1 MANPNTKHIPT
12 HVAIIMDGNGRWA
25 NKRKLPRLAGH
36 KAGTDNIHH
45 IIKCLTDSGVKYV
58 TLYVFS
64 TENWSRPSQEV
75 DGLMRLIEESI
86 DNEVQSL
93 HAKGVRL
100 LHIGRSDGVS
110 QRLQNKVTQAIE
122 LTKNNRT
129 LSVCIAFNYG
139 SRAEIVDAI
148 KRMIGEGIAAD
159 KVAELDSI
167 AKAMDRDRSY
177 LLNEAV
183 ESYLSEQQRF
193 VAMVNEGL
201 KAIENGEL
209 IDDEEVGRMV
219 DSWEAE
225 ERAAEERVKGKK
237 ARVRA

>member
-1 MANPNTKHIPT
+1 MANPNTNHIPN

-25 NKRKLPRLAGH
+25 EKRKLPRLAGH
-36 KAGTDNIHH
+36 KAGTDNIHR
-45 IIKCLTDSGVKYV
+45 IIKSLTDSGVKYV

-148 KRMIGEGIAAD
+148 KSMICEGIAAD
-159 KVAELDSI
+159 KVDEALVSKYLYTADIPDPDLIIRTGGEMRTSNFLLWQSAYSEYYITPTLWPDFGPEEL
-167 AKAMDRDRSY
+167 
-177 LLNEAV
+177 
-183 ESYLSEQQRF
+183 EQAFAAFGGRERRF
-193 VAMVNEGL
+193 GGL
-201 KAIENGEL
+201 RN
-209 IDDEEVGRMV
+209 
-219 DSWEAE
+219 
-225 ERAAEERVKGKK
+225 RVKT
-237 ARVRA
+237 

>member
-36 KAGTDNIHH
+36 KAGTDNIHR
-45 IIKCLTDSGVKYV
+45 IIKCLTDSGVKHV

-93 HAKGVRL
+93 HANGVRL
-100 LHIGRSDGVS
+100 LHIGRRDGVS

-159 KVAELDSI
+159 KVDEALVSKYLYTADIPDPDLIIRTGGEMRTSNFLLWQSAYSEYYITPTLWPDFGLDEL
-167 AKAMDRDRSY
+167 
-177 LLNEAV
+177 
-183 ESYLSEQQRF
+183 EQALAAFGGRERRF
-193 VAMVNEGL
+193 GGL
-201 KAIENGEL
+201 GDTAG
-209 IDDEEVGRMV
+209 
-219 DSWEAE
+219 A
-225 ERAAEERVKGKK
+225 
-237 ARVRA
+237 

>member
-1 MANPNTKHIPT
+1 MANPNTNHIPN

-25 NKRKLPRLAGH
+25 EKRKLPRLAGH
-36 KAGTDNIHH
+36 KAGTDNIHR
-45 IIKCLTDSGVKYV
+45 IIKSLTDSGVKYV

-159 KVAELDSI
+159 KVDEALVSKYLYTADIPDPDLIIRTGGEMRTSNFLLWQSAYSEYYITPTLWPDFGPEEL
-167 AKAMDRDRSY
+167 
-177 LLNEAV
+177 
-183 ESYLSEQQRF
+183 EQAFAAFGGRERRF
-193 VAMVNEGL
+193 GGL
-201 KAIENGEL
+201 RN
-209 IDDEEVGRMV
+209 
-219 DSWEAE
+219 
-225 ERAAEERVKGKK
+225 RVKT
-237 ARVRA
+237 

>member
-1 MANPNTKHIPT
+1 MANPNTNHIPN

-25 NKRKLPRLAGH
+25 EKRKLPRLAGH
-36 KAGTDNIHH
+36 KAGTDNIHR
-45 IIKCLTDSGVKYV
+45 IIKSLTDSGVKYV

-110 QRLQNKVTQAIE
+110 QRLQNKVAQAIE

-148 KRMIGEGIAAD
+148 KSMICEGIAVD
-159 KVAELDSI
+159 KVDEALVSKYLYTADIPDPDLIIRTGGEMRTSNFLLWQSAYSEYYITPTLWPDFGPEEL
-167 AKAMDRDRSY
+167 
-177 LLNEAV
+177 
-183 ESYLSEQQRF
+183 EQAFAAFGGRERRF
-193 VAMVNEGL
+193 GGL
-201 KAIENGEL
+201 RN
-209 IDDEEVGRMV
+209 
-219 DSWEAE
+219 
-225 ERAAEERVKGKK
+225 RVKT
-237 ARVRA
+237 

>member
-1 MANPNTKHIPT
+1 MANPNTNHIPN

-25 NKRKLPRLAGH
+25 EKRKLPRLAGH
-36 KAGTDNIHH
+36 KAGTDNIHR
-45 IIKCLTDSGVKYV
+45 IIKSLTDSGVKYV

-110 QRLQNKVTQAIE
+110 QRLQNKVAQAIE

-148 KRMIGEGIAAD
+148 KSMICEVIAAD
-159 KVAELDSI
+159 KVDEALVSKYLYTADIPDPDLIIRTGGEMRTSNFLLWQSAYSEYYITPTLWPDFGPEEL
-167 AKAMDRDRSY
+167 
-177 LLNEAV
+177 
-183 ESYLSEQQRF
+183 EQAFAAFGGRERRF
-193 VAMVNEGL
+193 GGL
-201 KAIENGEL
+201 RN
-209 IDDEEVGRMV
+209 
-219 DSWEAE
+219 
-225 ERAAEERVKGKK
+225 RVKT
-237 ARVRA
+237 

>member
-1 MANPNTKHIPT
+1 VANPNTNHIPN

-25 NKRKLPRLAGH
+25 EKRKLPRLAGH
-36 KAGTDNIHH
+36 KAGTDNIHR
-45 IIKCLTDSGVKYV
+45 IIKSLTDSGVKYV

-159 KVAELDSI
+159 KVDEALVSKYLYTADIPDPDLIIRTGGEMRTSNFLLWQSAYSEYYITPTLWPDFGPEELKQ
-167 AKAMDRDRSY
+167 AFAAFGGRER
-177 LLNEAV
+177 
-183 ESYLSEQQRF
+183 RF
-193 VAMVNEGL
+193 GGL
-201 KAIENGEL
+201 RN
-209 IDDEEVGRMV
+209 
-219 DSWEAE
+219 
-225 ERAAEERVKGKK
+225 RVK
-237 ARVRA
+237 A

>member
-93 HAKGVRL
+93 HAKSVRL
-100 LHIGRSDGVS
+100 LHIGRRDGVS

-122 LTKNNRT
+122 LTKNNKKLT
-129 LSVCIAFNYG
+129 VCIAFNYG

-148 KRMIGEGIAAD
+148 KRMMKDGIAAD
-159 KVAELDSI
+159 KVDEALISKYLYTADMPDPDLIIRTGGEMRTSNFLLWQSAYSEYYITPTLWPDFGPEEL
-167 AKAMDRDRSY
+167 
-177 LLNEAV
+177 
-183 ESYLSEQQRF
+183 EQALAAFGGRERRF
-193 VAMVNEGL
+193 GGL
-201 KAIENGEL
+201 GDTTGA
-209 IDDEEVGRMV
+209 
-219 DSWEAE
+219 
-225 ERAAEERVKGKK
+225 
-237 ARVRA
+237 

>member
-25 NKRKLPRLAGH
+25 EKRKLPRLAGH

-93 HAKGVRL
+93 HAKSVRL

-122 LTKNNRT
+122 LTKNNKKLT
-129 LSVCIAFNYG
+129 VCIAFNYG

-148 KRMIGEGIAAD
+148 KRMMKDGIAAD
-159 KVAELDSI
+159 KVDEALISKYLYTADMPDPDLIIRTGGEMRTSNFLLWQSAYSEYYITPTLWPDFGPEEL
-167 AKAMDRDRSY
+167 
-177 LLNEAV
+177 
-183 ESYLSEQQRF
+183 EQALAAFGGRERRF
-193 VAMVNEGL
+193 GGL
-201 KAIENGEL
+201 GDTTGA
-209 IDDEEVGRMV
+209 
-219 DSWEAE
+219 
-225 ERAAEERVKGKK
+225 
-237 ARVRA
+237 

>member
-1 MANPNTKHIPT
+1 MANPNTNHIPN

-25 NKRKLPRLAGH
+25 EKRKLPRLAGH
-36 KAGTDNIHH
+36 KAGTDNIHR
-45 IIKCLTDSGVKYV
+45 IIKSLTDSGVKYV

-110 QRLQNKVTQAIE
+110 QRLQNKVAQAIE

-139 SRAEIVDAI
+139 SRAEIVNAI
-148 KRMIGEGIAAD
+148 KRMIGDGVAAD
-159 KVAELDSI
+159 KVDEALVSKYLYTADMPDPDLIIRTGGEMRTSNFLLWQSAYSEYYTTPTLWPDFGPEEL
-167 AKAMDRDRSY
+167 
-177 LLNEAV
+177 
-183 ESYLSEQQRF
+183 EQAFAAFGGRERRF
-193 VAMVNEGL
+193 GGL
-201 KAIENGEL
+201 RN
-209 IDDEEVGRMV
+209 
-219 DSWEAE
+219 
-225 ERAAEERVKGKK
+225 RVKT
-237 ARVRA
+237 